1 MNEKSKEKIASVNR
15 LLDAYTAN
23 LLAGED
29 ELADGIREQIVKL
42 FMGNEETSSEADGQ

>member
-1 MNEKSKEKIASVNR
+1 LTLPTR

-29 ELADGIREQIVKL
+29 ELADGIRAKIERL
-42 FMGNEETSSEADGQ
+42 FEESLAEERTGEEAQHDVRD